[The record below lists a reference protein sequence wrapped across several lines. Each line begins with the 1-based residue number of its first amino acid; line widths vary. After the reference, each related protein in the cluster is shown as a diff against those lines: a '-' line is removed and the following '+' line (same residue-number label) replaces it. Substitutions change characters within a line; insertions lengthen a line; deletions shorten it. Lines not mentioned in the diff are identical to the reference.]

1 MPMISVNGTTLNY
14 ILDGKP
20 GAPMVVLS
28 NSLSTDL
35 RMWQPQAAKLAVHYQ
50 VLRYDTRGQGA
61 SPATPAPYS
70 VAMLA
75 DDLAGLLDG
84 LGFAS
89 AHIVGLSL
97 GGMTAQMLA
106 VRRPDLVASAA
117 LVATTCAPPFGT
129 AATWVKRADDVRVAG
144 DFRDVEGPMLERWL
158 TRRFRRANPAG
169 LALIREMI
177 QATPLEGY
185 IGCCHAIGGLDVC
198 GQLANFPRPIA
209 IVAGE
214 EDPGTTVEDAERIL
228 AGIPHASL
236 TVMPGAR
243 HLLNWDA
250 EAAFTPW
257 LLAWLSDVTQSPLH
271 NAPMHL

>member
-1 MPMISVNGTTLNY
+1 MPLIAANGTKLNY
-14 ILDGKP
+14 ILDGKS
-20 GAPMVVLS
+20 GAPLVVLS

-35 RMWQPQAAKLAVHYQ
+35 RMWQPQASLLATHYQ
-50 VLRYDTRGQGA
+50 VLRYDTRGHGW
-61 SPATPAPYS
+61 SDPAPAPYS

-84 LGFAS
+84 LGLAS

-106 VRRPDLVASAA
+106 VRRPELVASMA

-129 AATWVKRADDVRVAG
+129 AAAWAKRADDVRVAG
-144 DFRDVEGPMLERWL
+144 DYRDVEAPMLDRWL
-158 TRRFRRANPAG
+158 TRRFRRRNPAG

-177 QATPLEGY
+177 LATPLEGY

-198 GQLANFPRPIA
+198 GQLANFPRPVA

-228 AGIPHASL
+228 SGISHARL
-236 TVMPGAR
+236 TVLPGAR

-257 LLAWLSDVTQSPLH
+257 LMAWLAGVT
-271 NAPMHL
+271 

>member
-1 MPMISVNGTTLNY
+1 MPMMTVNGTSLHY
-14 ILDGKP
+14 VLDGKP
-20 GAPMVVLS
+20 GAPLVVLS

-35 RMWQPQAAKLAVHYQ
+35 RMWQPQAALLARHYQ
-50 VLRYDTRGQGA
+50 VLRYDTRGHGA

-84 LGFAS
+84 LGFAA

-106 VRRPDLVASAA
+106 LRRPDLVSSLA
-117 LVATTCAPPFGT
+117 LIATTCAPPFGT
-129 AATWVKRADDVRVAG
+129 ASAWAKRADEVRVAG
-144 DFRDVEGPMLERWL
+144 DYRDVEAPMLDRWL
-158 TRRFRRANPAG
+158 TRRFRRGNPAG

-177 QATPLEGY
+177 LATPLEGY

-198 GQLANFPRPIA
+198 GQLANFPRKVA

-214 EDPGTTVEDAERIL
+214 EDPGTTVEDAERIQ
-228 AGIPHASL
+228 AGIPHAKL
-236 TVMPGAR
+236 VVIPGAR

-257 LLAWLSDVTQSPLH
+257 LMAWLADVT
-271 NAPMHL
+271 